1 MHNARM
7 MKLLTELKF
16 ELLQIARALLQ
27 SIIYSY
33 QWKIKDNFIKIWIP
47 EVWSQL
53 DEQSMCNIHHKS
65 IINMEYICI
74 SGLKK

>member
-1 MHNARM
+1 M

-16 ELLQIARALLQ
+16 ELLQIARALYSSPLYTLTNGKLKIILSKFGYQ
-27 SIIYSY
+27 KYDHNWMSIAMY
-33 QWKIKDNFIKIWIP
+33 
-47 EVWSQL
+47 
-53 DEQSMCNIHHKS
+53 NIHHKS